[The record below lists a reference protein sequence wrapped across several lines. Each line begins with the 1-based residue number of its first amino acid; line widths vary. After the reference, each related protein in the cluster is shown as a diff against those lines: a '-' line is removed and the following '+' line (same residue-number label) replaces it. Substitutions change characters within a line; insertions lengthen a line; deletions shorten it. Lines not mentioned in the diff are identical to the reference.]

1 MDLRKIK
8 KLIELVKES
17 GIAELA
23 VSNGDESVR
32 IVMPNTTQL
41 ASIAPIST
49 DTNRRESPAVA
60 LTRDDS
66 TSLVAP
72 MAGTFYRAPHPEA
85 DDFVEQGQSVEA
97 GDVLCIIES
106 MKMMHEIRAASSA
119 TVSQI
124 CVANGQ
130 SVGTG
135 AVLFRFL

>member
-85 DDFVEQGQSVEA
+85 DDFVEQG
-97 GDVLCIIES
+97 
-106 MKMMHEIRAASSA
+106 
-119 TVSQI
+119 
-124 CVANGQ
+124 
-130 SVGTG
+130 
-135 AVLFRFL
+135 